1 MAYSSIAKP
10 TDHFNTKLYTGNG
23 STNALTGVGFQPD
36 LVWAKSR
43 SQGNS
48 HVLFDV
54 IRTFAGNKEIQSNND
69 GAEGASDSAGY
80 GYISA
85 VGADGFTAKAGTSG
99 GDYTNVNSQNYVAWN
114 WKAGGGQGS
123 SNTDGSINTT
133 YTSANTTAGFSISKY
148 TGTGSNATI
157 GHGLGVAPSMVI
169 TKQLGESRDWAV
181 YYRAMGAGNY
191 MNLNASGGETSSSTH
206 WNSTDP
212 TTTVFSVGTSNQTNK
227 SSGVYIA
234 YCFAE
239 IKGYSKMGKYVGN
252 GNTNGPFAYTGF
264 KPAWIMWK
272 KHNTANEGW
281 MMWDNKRSVDN
292 PNDKYMTANG
302 TGADS
307 TRDTFDMLSN
317 GFKIRTSNGD
327 SNQSDSK
334 YYYLAFA
341 ENPFVANDSGTAVPV
356 TAK

>member
-1 MAYSSIAKP
+1 MAYATISKP
-10 TDHFNTKLYTGNG
+10 SLHFNTKIYAGNG
-23 STNALTGVGFQPD
+23 SSNAQTGVGFQPD
-36 LVWAKSR
+36 FFWCKSTSNGENHTLIDAVR
-43 SQGNS
+43 GVGNGLTS
-48 HVLFDV
+48 NTNAVQYSGTNFGSFD
-54 IRTFAGNKEIQSNND
+54 S
-69 GAEGASDSAGY
+69 
-80 GYISA
+80 
-85 VGADGFTAKAGTSG
+85 DGFTWSG
-99 GDYTNVNSQNYVAWN
+99 NLGSGNENGQTYVSWN

-123 SNTDGSINTT
+123 SNTAGSINTT
-133 YTSANTTAGFSISKY
+133 YTSVNTTAGFSVSQY

-169 TKQLGESRDWAV
+169 TKQLGQSRDWAV

-191 MNLNASGGETSSSTH
+191 MNLNSSGGETGSSTH

-212 TTTVFSVGTSNQTNK
+212 TTTVFSVGTSDQTNK
-227 SSGVYIA
+227 SAGVYVA

-239 IKGYSKMGKYVGN
+239 IKGYSKASVYVGN
-252 GNTNGPFAYTGF
+252 GNADGPFVYTGF

-272 KHNTANEGW
+272 KHNTSNEGW

-292 PNDKYMTANG
+292 PNDKYVTADG
-302 TGADS
+302 SGANS

-327 SNQSDSK
+327 SNQNNSN

-341 ENPFVANDSGTAVPV
+341 EEPLVVNVGASVPA